1 MAAQKHS
8 SARSPAEPGPDRRAG
23 QEPARPDHARTDL
36 ARHKRRAEFLA
47 ELAEAKALRARVAPR
62 RARIQELH
70 ARLLRTF
77 RY

>member
-1 MAAQKHS
+1 MAAQKHPT
-8 SARSPAEPGPDRRAG
+8 ARVPAEPGRAQRTW
-23 QEPARPDHARTDL
+23 QEQPVRQ
-36 ARHKRRAEFLA
+36 KRRAEFLA

-70 ARLLRTF
+70 QRLLRTF

>member
-1 MAAQKHS
+1 LVAQNRS
-8 SARSPAEPGPDRRAG
+8 TTRSPVEPGRPQRAG
-23 QEPARPDHARTDL
+23 QEPARQ
-36 ARHKRRAEFLA
+36 KRRADFLA

-70 ARLLRTF
+70 QRLLRTF

>member
-1 MAAQKHS
+1 MAAQNRS
-8 SARSPAEPGPDRRAG
+8 SARSPAEPGPGQAQRARL
-23 QEPARPDHARTDL
+23 EPARQ
-36 ARHKRRAEFLA
+36 KRRADFLA

-70 ARLLRTF
+70 QRLLRTF

>member
-8 SARSPAEPGPDRRAG
+8 TTRNPAEPAADLRTTRP
-23 QEPARPDHARTDL
+23 EPARQ
-36 ARHKRRAEFLA
+36 KRRAEFLA

-70 ARLLRTF
+70 QRLLRTF

>member
-8 SARSPAEPGPDRRAG
+8 TTRTPAEPAPDRRTRP
-23 QEPARPDHARTDL
+23 EPARQ
-36 ARHKRRAEFLA
+36 KRRAEFLA

-70 ARLLRTF
+70 QRLLRTF

>member
-8 SARSPAEPGPDRRAG
+8 TTRDPAEPGADRRTRP
-23 QEPARPDHARTDL
+23 EPARQ
-36 ARHKRRAEFLA
+36 KRRAEFLA

-70 ARLLRTF
+70 QRLLRTF